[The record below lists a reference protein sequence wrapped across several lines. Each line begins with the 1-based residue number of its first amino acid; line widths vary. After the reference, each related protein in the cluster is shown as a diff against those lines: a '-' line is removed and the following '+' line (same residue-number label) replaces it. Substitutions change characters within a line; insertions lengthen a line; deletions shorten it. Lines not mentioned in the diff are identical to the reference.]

1 MRNPFSFFTSNW
13 LWKLL
18 ALGLAL
24 VVFTAI
30 RRTISYRQ
38 TLTLTVEA
46 ESIEGGQ
53 ALTGFEPEVVSVT
66 FRGSDAAIRKLA
78 LSGTDVPR
86 VRVKLRQ
93 PQNNSSTM
101 QVKLSRSNISCDSG
115 LRVVSIE
122 PNIIEAAFD
131 TSATRE
137 IDIAE
142 PIVNGTPPNASV
154 IVELEPKTVELT
166 GSRILLEELVSAQT
180 QLTTALLDV
189 SGRSESFNTIL
200 KVLPPDNRGG
210 WTLKPDTVRANVRF
224 VREDIE
230 QTFKKVPVRVFQ
242 SAKGVHYA
250 SETET
255 VEVTVQGARRDLLAI
270 DPASVFVMVGDNDN
284 ILSKEEK
291 RLECEPLVV
300 LPCTNRVSRVEVNP
314 ARVWLA
320 PITKETH

>member
-1 MRNPFSFFTSNW
+1 M
-13 LWKLL
+13 
-18 ALGLAL
+18 
-24 VVFTAI
+24 
-30 RRTISYRQ
+30 
-38 TLTLTVEA
+38 
-46 ESIEGGQ
+46 
-53 ALTGFEPEVVSVT
+53 
-66 FRGSDAAIRKLA
+66 
-78 LSGTDVPR
+78 
-86 VRVKLRQ
+86 
-93 PQNNSSTM
+93 
-101 QVKLSRSNISCDSG
+101 
-115 LRVVSIE
+115 
-122 PNIIEAAFD
+122 
-131 TSATRE
+131 
-137 IDIAE
+137 
-142 PIVNGTPPNASV
+142 
-154 IVELEPKTVELT
+154 IVELEPKPVELT